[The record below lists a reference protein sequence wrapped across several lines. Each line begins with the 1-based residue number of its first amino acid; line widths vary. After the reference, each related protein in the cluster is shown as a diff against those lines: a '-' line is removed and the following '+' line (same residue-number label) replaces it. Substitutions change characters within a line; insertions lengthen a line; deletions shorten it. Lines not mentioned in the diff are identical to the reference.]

1 MGIPQMSNLTLQAEK
16 NLPEKGPKTPD
27 SEKIDDTLDTDE
39 IDRNI
44 DITAKQNNSKMKYE
58 LKPLDLK
65 EIGKSIKR
73 IQNRL
78 VQAEKNDPEGSNLDC
93 MEAETSL
100 DENSEV
106 WEPTPNGQE
115 TLEDTMDTTTEQ
127 GARSCVAQRTRSHTE
142 ILREQMEENRSQN
155 ISRLNKIIKDMKE
168 EEENTETGYKAND
181 SLALPAYKKLH
192 STIERLDKSFK
203 EKNTLEKNKV
213 TWKDLESRVAEE
225 EKDNTA

>member
-1 MGIPQMSNLTLQAEK
+1 MG
-16 NLPEKGPKTPD
+16 
-27 SEKIDDTLDTDE
+27 
-39 IDRNI
+39 
-44 DITAKQNNSKMKYE
+44 
-58 LKPLDLK
+58 
-65 EIGKSIKR
+65 
-73 IQNRL
+73 
-78 VQAEKNDPEGSNLDC
+78 
-93 MEAETSL
+93 EAETSL

-115 TLEDTMDTTTEQ
+115 TLDTTTEQ

-203 EKNTLEKNKV
+203 EKNILEKNKV

-225 EKDNTA
+225 EKDSTKP

>member
-1 MGIPQMSNLTLQAEK
+1 MGSSTPSASPNARKAKQADLFEIDNSQMGTPIPQMSNLTLQAEK
-16 NLPEKGPKTPD
+16 SLPEKGPKTPEL
-27 SEKIDDTLDTDE
+27 EKNNDTVDTEE
-39 IDRNI
+39 INI
-44 DITAKQNNSKMKYE
+44 TVKQNNGKKMKYE

-78 VQAEKNDPEGSNLDC
+78 VQAEMNDPEGSNLDC

-115 TLEDTMDTTTEQ
+115 ALEDTMDTTIEQ

-142 ILREQMEENRSQN
+142 ILREQMEENRS
-155 ISRLNKIIKDMKE
+155 L
-168 EEENTETGYKAND
+168 
-181 SLALPAYKKLH
+181 
-192 STIERLDKSFK
+192 
-203 EKNTLEKNKV
+203 
-213 TWKDLESRVAEE
+213 
-225 EKDNTA
+225 